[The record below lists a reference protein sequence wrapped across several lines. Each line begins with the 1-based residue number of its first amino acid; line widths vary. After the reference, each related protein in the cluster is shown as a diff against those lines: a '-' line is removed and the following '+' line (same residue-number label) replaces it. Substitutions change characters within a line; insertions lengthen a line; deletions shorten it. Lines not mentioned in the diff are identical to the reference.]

1 MFASESGLDGRPPD
15 HRIVMAS
22 KAASTVREKEMAEEE
37 DLRLFLLVSPQLNPV
52 IDAQAGHASST
63 LRLW

>member
-1 MFASESGLDGRPPD
+1 
-15 HRIVMAS
+15 MAS